1 MLQVSS
7 LIFVIAGYRACFRK
21 QLVPDDYC
29 WIQFIQRQ
37 FLNDFKGFKVFHKET
52 LLLME
57 LPIAYER
64 RSISGRRNFSGGEKR
79 QPSFFN
85 HVAASASKRRDEAN
99 PVFWL
104 AMRAVLTYAT
114 YKATKT
120 EKLPEASESRS
131 SGKSF
136 RQIITLHMTVYRS
149 DLDLRSQISPLY

>member
-21 QLVPDDYC
+21 QFVPDDYC

-64 RSISGRRNFSGGEKR
+64 RSISGRRNYFLGGVKR
-79 QPSFFN
+79 QPSFFY
-85 HVAASASKRRDEAN
+85 HVSASASKRDEAN
-99 PVFWL
+99 PVC
-104 AMRAVLTYAT
+104 
-114 YKATKT
+114 
-120 EKLPEASESRS
+120 
-131 SGKSF
+131 
-136 RQIITLHMTVYRS
+136 
-149 DLDLRSQISPLY
+149 